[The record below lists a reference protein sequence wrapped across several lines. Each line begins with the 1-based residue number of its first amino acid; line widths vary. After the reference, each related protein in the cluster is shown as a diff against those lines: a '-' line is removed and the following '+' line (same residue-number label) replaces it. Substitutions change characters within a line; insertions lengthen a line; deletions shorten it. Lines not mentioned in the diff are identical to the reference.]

1 MEYLNDLQSRE
12 IRNSTIRRE
21 SGFFSIEIQQ
31 LLFLSRIDFQH
42 NLPFKNWKFII
53 IIHTGRSDHLKQNFP
68 HLVYGE
74 FSNEIKNEKRYLMIG
89 GYHNFIKIKI

>member
-53 IIHTGRSDHLKQNFP
+53 IIHTGRTDHFRQK
-68 HLVYGE
+68 
-74 FSNEIKNEKRYLMIG
+74 FSLSSELIFSEAQCSQFSHGPCHVEYQFSKDP
-89 GYHNFIKIKI
+89 